1 MELLAQPRSR
11 FAESEQGDAGPISQ
25 QHNAPVDQM
34 RIRQQSSASSE
45 NLLSLIDEAFVSS
58 PSSESLLRPPSQ
70 ELDTFD
76 TYSRLLIGL
85 ASYVSRNRFIIGV
98 IASWYLLGVVAIVS
112 TKLLLMEW
120 SVPPLFLTF
129 QQLVLASSLLRLR
142 LAAFSRGGAQPMPV
156 LTVRLRRGKS
166 ASDNDSV
173 SVEDSTCLADGS
185 EHSNESASFLTT
197 EGKPSNDVDENDDN
211 TAPLDFYLAG
221 LFNCM
226 DFLASN
232 TAFSASTANFV
243 ETIKASD
250 PITTTTVALVYGVDR
265 LGLMEAGSLVL
276 LVSGI
281 LLSTWGN
288 GGSDE
293 HGYHRALQGL
303 DTTVILSWE
312 ASVRSALLVVVANF
326 SFAFRAMTQKLYQ
339 RHARVT
345 LNDDNLLFRLQQ
357 VGWMTLLVPVL
368 VVYCGTL
375 RGVLAITEHKLDYA
389 KLSLVNAIA
398 YATYK

>member
-1 MELLAQPRSR
+1 MLAQPRSR
-11 FAESEQGDAGPISQ
+11 FADSEQGDDGPTSQ
-25 QHNAPVDQM
+25 QQLHTPLDQM
-34 RIRQQSSASSE
+34 RIRQQSSSSSE
-45 NLLSLIDEAFVSS
+45 NLLNLIDEAFISS
-58 PSSESLLRPPSQ
+58 PSSESLLRAPSQ
-70 ELDTFD
+70 ELCTFD
-76 TYSRLLIGL
+76 TYSRLLIGF
-85 ASYVSRNRFIIGV
+85 ASYIFRNRFIIGV

-120 SVPPLFLTF
+120 NVPPLFLTF
-129 QQLVLASSLLRLR
+129 QQLLLASSLLRLR
-142 LAAFSRGGAQPMPV
+142 LVAFSHAGAQPMPV

-166 ASDNDSV
+166 ASDNDNV
-173 SVEDSTCLADGS
+173 SVEDQACFADGT
-185 EHSNESASFLTT
+185 EHSNESVSFLTT
-197 EGKPSNDVDENDDN
+197 AGKPSDDDEENDDS

-265 LGLMEAGSLVL
+265 LGLMEAGSLLL

-303 DTTVILSWE
+303 DTPAILSWE

-339 RHARVT
+339 RHARVS

-375 RGVLAITEHKLDYA
+375 RSVLAINEHKLDYA

>member
-1 MELLAQPRSR
+1 MELPAQPISR
-11 FAESEQGDAGPISQ
+11 FVDSEQGDDGQ
-25 QHNAPVDQM
+25 QRNAPPPPEEL
-34 RIRQQSSASSE
+34 RIRQQSSSSSE
-45 NLLSLIDEAFVSS
+45 NLLSLIDETFVSS
-58 PSSESLLRPPSQ
+58 PSSESLIRGPSQ
-70 ELDTFD
+70 ELYWFD
-76 TYSRLLIGL
+76 TYSRFLIGL
-85 ASYVSRNRFIIGV
+85 TSYLFRNRFIIGV

-120 SVPPLFLTF
+120 NVPPLYLTF
-129 QQLVLASSLLRLR
+129 QQLLLASSLLRLR
-142 LAAFSRGGAQPMPV
+142 LAACSQSGAQPMPV
-156 LTVRLRRGKS
+156 LTVRLRRGNIVS
-166 ASDNDSV
+166 DSDNA
-173 SVEDSTCLADGS
+173 SVEEQACLVDWS
-185 EHSNESASFLTT
+185 EHSNESVSFLTPEEKT
-197 EGKPSNDVDENDDN
+197 SDEIDAEN

-232 TAFSASTANFV
+232 TAFSASAANFV

-250 PITTTTVALVYGVDR
+250 PITTTTVALVYNVDR

-281 LLSTWGN
+281 LLSTWGTGN

-293 HGYHRALQGL
+293 HYHRALQGL
-303 DTTVILSWE
+303 DAPVILSWE

-339 RHARVT
+339 RHAKVA

-357 VGWMTLLVPVL
+357 VGWMTLLIPVL

-375 RGVLAITEHKLDYA
+375 RGVLAVTENKVDYV